1 MCAIISN
8 LGDGQSSLKF
18 LLTLLQYS
26 TVHNIE
32 KDLGCK
38 RKITM
43 IEGGDRLYILGGGVG
58 MCMQVLKKWSIV
70 RAKTNHKNV
79 ANNI

>member
-58 MCMQVLKKWSIV
+58 MCIRQKKTKIIV
-70 RAKTNHKNV
+70 
-79 ANNI
+79 